1 MIYPVILCGG
11 SGTRLWP
18 LSRKS
23 FPKQFS
29 KLNDEISLFQQTV
42 ARVQKPGFAAPIV
55 MSNVDYRF
63 TVAEQLEHA
72 GVHDATIMIEPEGR
86 NTAPAILA
94 AALHLQDQ
102 PDATLLVMPSDHAIS
117 DEQALSR
124 AIKEGY
130 RAANSGN
137 LVTFG
142 IMPDRPET
150 GYGYLETFEQITSGA
165 SHAQPLKAFVEKPD
179 IEVAEQFLTT
189 KRHFWNAGIFMF
201 RVAEI
206 LEAFEVLCPRLV
218 LPVRRAVQGAQRDL
232 DFLRLDAAPYKSAD
246 DVSIDCAIMEYCE
259 TLTVVPT
266 DCGWSDLGSWASVW
280 ENGTQDNRGVVQNGA
295 TTAIDCTDTLL
306 RSETD
311 GVELVGIGL
320 ENIAAIAMG
329 DAVLI
334 ADMSQTEAVK
344 TAVAELK
351 AKQAKQAESFPVDH
365 RPWGH
370 FETLSL
376 GERFQV
382 KRIVVKPGAA
392 LSLQSHVHRAEHW
405 IVVAGSANVTIDD
418 DVRLISENQSVYIP
432 LGAVHR
438 LENPG
443 KVELHLI
450 EVQTG
455 AYLGEDDIVR
465 YEDIY
470 ARDKA
475 A

>member
-29 KLNDEISLFQQTV
+29 KLDGDTTLFQQTV
-42 ARVQKPGFAAPIV
+42 ARVQKPAFQAPIV
-55 MSNVDYRF
+55 LTNVDYRF
-63 TVAEQLEHA
+63 TVAEQLEQQ
-72 GVHDATIMIEPEGR
+72 GILDATIMIEPERR

-102 PDATLLVMPSDHAIS
+102 PDATLLVMPSDHAIR
-117 DEQALSR
+117 DEEALAR
-124 AIKEGY
+124 AINEGY
-130 RAANSGN
+130 HAANAGK

-142 IMPDRPET
+142 INPERAET
-150 GYGYLETFEQITSGA
+150 GYGYLETFDQVTTDA
-165 SHAQPLKAFVEKPD
+165 AYAQPLKAFIEKPD
-179 IEVAEQFLTT
+179 AELAEQFLLS

-206 LEAFEVLCPRLV
+206 LEAFEVLCPRLIM
-218 LPVRRAVQGAQRDL
+218 PVRRALQGAQQDL
-232 DFLRLDAAPYKSAD
+232 DFLRLDAAPYASTED
-246 DVSIDCAIMEYCE
+246 ISIDCAIMEYCE
-259 TLTVVPT
+259 TLSVVPT
-266 DCGWSDLGSWASVW
+266 NCGWSDLGSWASVW
-280 ENGTQDNRGVVQNGA
+280 ENGPADDNGVVQSGA
-295 TTAIDCTDTLL
+295 TTAIDCSDTLL
-306 RSETD
+306 RSDTD
-311 GVELVGIGL
+311 GVELVGVGL
-320 ENIAAIAMG
+320 DNIAAIAMG

-334 ADMSQTEAVK
+334 ADMNQTEAVK
-344 TAVAELK
+344 AAVSDLK
-351 AKQAKQAESFPVDH
+351 AKQAKQADSFPVDH

-405 IVVAGSANVTIDD
+405 IVVAGSAHVTIDE
-418 DVRLISENQSVYIP
+418 DVRLITENQSVYIP